1 MKGLLIISLLLLP
14 VAAWASGTGHHHDHT
29 HHHDGGHMAAMQ
41 AVKEKIPADYRVMD
55 RSPVTPTQT
64 SLASGAELFRQ
75 NCAVCHGEQGRG
87 DGPAAQ
93 GMATRPANFRDAHH
107 SNFYGPGER
116 YWIIGNGLD
125 SGMPAFKESLTP
137 RQRWD
142 LVNHILKLTRE
153 DADALFD

>member
-1 MKGLLIISLLLLP
+1 MKKLWLVTLLLLP
-14 VAAWASGTGHHHDHT
+14 VAALASGTGHHHDHG

-41 AVKEKIPADYRVMD
+41 AVKETIPADYRVMD
-55 RSPVTPTQT
+55 RTPVTPTET

-93 GMATRPANFRDAHH
+93 GLATPPANFRDAHH
-107 SNFYGPGER
+107 SGFYGPGER
-116 YWIIGNGLD
+116 YWIVSHGLD
-125 SGMPAFKESLTP
+125 NGMPAFRESLSP
-137 RQRWD
+137 RQRWN